1 MEINYI
7 EKQNTLIF
15 KITEEIDEFKAKEI
29 RRKADYEIERYIPK
43 RVIFDFD
50 RVSFMD
56 SSGIGMILG
65 RYKQTTM
72 LGGRMEMMNL
82 RPSVRKIFERSGVL
96 KLIPEIETVNDE
108 FSKFEEKFVWEAQI
122 KKYPKK
128 ERL

>member
-43 RVIFDFD
+43 RVVFDFD

-72 LGGRMEMMNL
+72 LGGKMEIMNL
-82 RPSVRKIFERSGVL
+82 RPSVRKIFEMSGVL